1 MKRHNELSLVSTP
14 KARLIICPNE
24 AKDLHVK
31 PRPANNTPGFLLPS
45 AIRQIILA
53 PRNRVSVRGTYRL
66 RISTINQRPC

>member
-1 MKRHNELSLVSTP
+1 MFNSIIFKKLKRELSLDAS
-14 KARLIICPNE
+14 I
-24 AKDLHVK
+24 DYLHEDPRVK

-53 PRNRVSVRGTYRL
+53 PRNGVSVRGTYRL